1 MTNATTGSDR
11 IVPGQPAAQERS
23 PQLARLVRPAS
34 THWQFTVVV
43 LAAIAMRVIV
53 VLGYPPIL
61 WFNDSYNYV
70 QDAVTHVP
78 DNIRP
83 NGYPFFLDLLLPLHS
98 LYAVSLLQAAMG
110 VGIGVAIYALLR
122 HRGLPWWGAI
132 LPTLPVLFDSYELHL
147 EHMVTAD
154 PLFIFLATI
163 AVVILCWSDKPSVL
177 VTAIAGLLIG
187 YAALVRSVGEPL
199 LIVTLVGLLARR
211 VGWRRLATLL
221 VAGILPIAAYMI
233 WFHQSE
239 GKYALTESDGTFLYG
254 RVSTFAECSK
264 INPPVELQVL
274 CDPTPP
280 HLRPVAGD
288 YVWAD
293 NELGSDYHKT
303 TPLYKLFMS
312 ENTSRRFTPYVN
324 GLAEKFAKDA
334 ILAQPSD
341 YLRVVTHDTLHT
353 FGWNRQPDPQDI
365 YGNGPAFEFTSAREL
380 NSLIPWWAGVGS
392 QDPNDVQARQVLE
405 ARQDFGGSGLGN
417 TRVVAPWER
426 LLEIYQR
433 YIYLRGPLLAI
444 VVLIGAVGVLARWRR
459 LGGIGL
465 LPWLIGALLIV
476 LPPMTAGFSY
486 RYVLA
491 AVPTVCLAAGLA
503 FARRPGDKSVGAL
516 AADLRRHFGR
526 GVAVEQE

>member
-1 MTNATTGSDR
+1 
-11 IVPGQPAAQERS
+11 
-23 PQLARLVRPAS
+23 
-34 THWQFTVVV
+34 
-43 LAAIAMRVIV
+43 
-53 VLGYPPIL
+53 
-61 WFNDSYNYV
+61 
-70 QDAVTHVP
+70 
-78 DNIRP
+78 
-83 NGYPFFLDLLLPLHS
+83 
-98 LYAVSLLQAAMG
+98 
-110 VGIGVAIYALLR
+110 
-122 HRGLPWWGAI
+122 
-132 LPTLPVLFDSYELHL
+132 
-147 EHMVTAD
+147 
-154 PLFIFLATI
+154 
-163 AVVILCWSDKPSVL
+163 
-177 VTAIAGLLIG
+177 
-187 YAALVRSVGEPL
+187 
-199 LIVTLVGLLARR
+199 
-211 VGWRRLATLL
+211 
-221 VAGILPIAAYMI
+221 LPIAAYMI

-264 INPPVELQVL
+264 IDPPVKLQVL

-288 YVWAD
+288 YVWSD
-293 NELGSDYHKT
+293 NELGSDHNKA
-303 TPLYKLFMS
+303 TPLYKLFSS

-334 ILAQPSD
+334 ILAQPFD

-380 NSLIPWWAGVGS
+380 NSLIPWWAGVGP
-392 QDPNDVQARQVLE
+392 QDPNDVQAHQVLE

-433 YIYLRGPLLAI
+433 YIFLRGPLLAI
-444 VVLIGAVGVLARWRR
+444 IVLIGAVGVLARWRR
-459 LGGIGL
+459 LGGVGL

-491 AVPTVCLAAGLA
+491 AVPAVCLAAGLA